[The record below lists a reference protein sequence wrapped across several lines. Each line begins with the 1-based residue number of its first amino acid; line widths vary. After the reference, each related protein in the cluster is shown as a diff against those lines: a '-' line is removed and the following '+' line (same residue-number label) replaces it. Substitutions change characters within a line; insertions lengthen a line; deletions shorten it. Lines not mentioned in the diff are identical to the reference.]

1 MKKKKKP
8 QKIEKKES
16 FWTKKFRKKKKI
28 EKKKSKEIHKKVM
41 KKEILKKREEKP
53 HKGFMTRFFSK
64 KKKEKRAVEKTSKF
78 QGEKALDEGTKKE
91 ESKQK
96 TELVKQNSSGSL
108 TAKFLEK
115 KLERKKK
122 EIDRKFAETVQKE
135 GLESEEKSPVVK
147 TVFSEVELKDQGEKK
162 KKRRFSLKPLLKRKE
177 NEKIKKELIDSLTQ
191 KHKTLAEGKVKGP
204 KGPKIKTVISEVELK
219 QHPQKKVFG
228 KGSPEQKK
236 KKKEEKAK
244 RKKAHI
250 QKRKQSFRLYLYKA
264 GIETDPTLIRRR
276 LFNVSIFIVLLAS
289 LGVVYYHAAVI
300 EGIDWAAIGLTMAG
314 LWSVGFLAS
323 LFVMWIFLYV
333 WVDLRIFKRRLELE
347 EVLPNFLQL
356 TAANIKAGMTID
368 RALWFAV
375 RPNFGIL
382 AHEIEAVAKEVMGGE
397 DLKDALVKFS
407 QKYDSVV
414 LSRSISLIIEGME
427 SGGEIGDLLNKI
439 AMNIEDQRIL
449 IKEIAANVN
458 TYAIFIT
465 FSSIV
470 AAPFLFAL
478 AGVLIQ
484 VFSQI
489 SSSLDLTDVSSAP
502 IPINFAG
509 GGIEFA
515 DFRIFAL
522 ISLVVTAAFS
532 AMIISMIRS
541 GTIKKGARNI
551 PIFIIVSLSL
561 YGVAS
566 LIAGQVVNIF
576 V

>member
-1 MKKKKKP
+1 MGKKKESKKIVKKEGSLTKKFL
-8 QKIEKKES
+8 QKKKLEKKEKAQEI
-16 FWTKKFRKKKKI
+16 KKNFKTTIPKKKE
-28 EKKKSKEIHKKVM
+28 EKSNKGFLSTFFSS
-41 KKEILKKREEKP
+41 KKREENRLKIP
-53 HKGFMTRFFSK
+53 QKDEKIVK
-64 KKKEKRAVEKTSKF
+64 KKR
-78 QGEKALDEGTKKE
+78 GEF
-91 ESKQK
+91 KQD
-96 TELVKQNSSGSL
+96 LVKAGAKPSSGAL
-108 TAKFLEK
+108 TTKFLEK
-115 KLERKKK
+115 KLEEKQKNIEK
-122 EIDRKFAETVQKE
+122 KFAEKFQKE
-135 GLESEEKSPVVK
+135 EALKKHEKKGPLIK
-147 TVFSEVELKDQGEKK
+147 TVFSEVELRDQDEKTRKEKFSLKSLFKKKKETHFKKPTEAFFKQKGSVDEKK
-162 KKRRFSLKPLLKRKE
+162 KTPG
-177 NEKIKKELIDSLTQ
+177 T
-191 KHKTLAEGKVKGP
+191 
-204 KGPKIKTVISEVELK
+204 KIKTVLSEIELK
-219 QHPQKKVFG
+219 HKPKKKVLGKESPEHKKKQKK
-228 KGSPEQKK
+228 
-236 KKKEEKAK
+236 EKAE

-264 GIETDPTLIRRR
+264 GIETDPSFIRKR
-276 LFNVSIFIVLLAS
+276 LFNIAIFIVLFAS
-289 LGVVYYHAAVI
+289 LGVVYHHAAVI
-300 EGIDWAAIGLTMAG
+300 EGIDWAAIGLTMVG

-323 LFVMWIFLYV
+323 LFLLWIFLYV
-333 WVDLRIFKRRLELE
+333 WVDLRIFRRRLELE

-382 AHEIEAVAKEVMGGE
+382 AHEIEVVAKEVMGGE
-397 DLKDALVKFS
+397 DLKDGLIKFS

-449 IKEIAANVN
+449 VKEIAANVN

-484 VFSQI
+484 VFSKI
-489 SSSLDLTDVSSAP
+489 SSSLDLSGVSSAP

-515 DFRIFAL
+515 DFRVFAL
-522 ISLVVTAAFS
+522 ISLIVTATFS
-532 AMIISMIRS
+532 AMIISMIRN
-541 GTIKKGARNI
+541 GNVKKGARNI
-551 PIFIIVSLSL
+551 PIFIVVSLSL
-561 YGVAS
+561 YGFAS
-566 LIAGQVVNIF
+566 LVAGQMVNIF